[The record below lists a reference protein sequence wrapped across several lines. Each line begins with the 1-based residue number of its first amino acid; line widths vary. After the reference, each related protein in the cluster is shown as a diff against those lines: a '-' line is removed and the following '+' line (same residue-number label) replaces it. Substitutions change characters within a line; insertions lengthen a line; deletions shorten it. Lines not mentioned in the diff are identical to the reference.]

1 MKCASCGVSVGSGA
15 AWGPCVPGG
24 HLKMVCS
31 ACAVVPQTKSA
42 PRTVSNATPTMLERI
57 HNSRAALGVNAL
69 VSDPA
74 DRKALVA
81 ALVAGRVI
89 LLDGDRITSAQ

>member
-1 MKCASCGVSVGSGA
+1 
-15 AWGPCVPGG
+15 
-24 HLKMVCS
+24 
-31 ACAVVPQTKSA
+31 
-42 PRTVSNATPTMLERI
+42 MLERI